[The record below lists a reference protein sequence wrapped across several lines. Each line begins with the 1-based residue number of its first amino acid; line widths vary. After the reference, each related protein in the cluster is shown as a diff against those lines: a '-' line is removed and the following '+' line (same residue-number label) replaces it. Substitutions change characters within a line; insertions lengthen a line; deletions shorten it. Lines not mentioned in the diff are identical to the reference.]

1 MLLEERFPWVWLP
14 AVADEDLGQLLLHR
28 CRLVWVRSKVQ
39 SQLDAI
45 AKNEGLAGRR
55 VGTQKGRRQLEAL
68 PLSGWYQR
76 RRQDLFELLDQLEQR
91 IATSG
96 VFLADADDT
105 T

>member
-1 MLLEERFPWVWLP
+1 MGVVAGRGRRGLAAVAVASVPVGVGAQQGTESARRYREERRSGWP
-14 AVADEDLGQLLLHR
+14 ASGDTER
-28 CRLVWVRSKVQ
+28 PP
-39 SQLDAI
+39 
-45 AKNEGLAGRR
+45 
-55 VGTQKGRRQLEAL
+55 QLEAL

-91 IATSG
+91 IATIG